1 MSTQQSKISAAFGQ
15 TVGLLLAALASGS
28 ALAAFPATTS
38 LSALDGNNGTRLDG
52 VLAGDFL
59 GYSVSK
65 AGDFN
70 HDRIDDF
77 IIGAPNGS
85 TLPGAAYLIY
95 GAGGGLGFPLNLSTL
110 SGRDGFRIDGVADHS
125 QLGAAVAD
133 AGDVNGDGVADV
145 IVGAPGE
152 SAAYVVFGSGDAH
165 FGALRGDSLDG
176 SNGFRI
182 SGSGGSRL
190 GFSVANAGD
199 VNGDGVNDVVVGNGA
214 ANDGVGYVI
223 FGRSKDHAF
232 EAAIDVRG
240 LDGGNGFALTSANG
254 NASAYVVTGAGDF
267 NGDGVGDVLIGAWY
281 GNAAYVVF
289 GSLTGF
295 SASVSIDGLN
305 GGNGFSLIDGGTG
318 SGFGAAVAGIG
329 DLNGD
334 GIADIVI
341 GAPMASTHAA
351 NDRAGKTYVV
361 FGTDTV
367 FTAPL
372 NVATLNGSNG
382 LQILGAAANDCS
394 GGSVGAAGDLNG
406 DGIADLALGAPYSG
420 DSGASTSGA
429 SYVLF
434 GHGGGF
440 VSPQT
445 LTGNP
450 LFANH
455 LDGSNGFQVT
465 GVGAGAQ
472 SGWAVAGGGDLNG
485 DGADDLLIGAR
496 LAATGSTHSGA
507 GYVLYGQA
515 RDTVPPATTRTA
527 RRAAEDAAGGP
538 GAPVTATDKV
548 K

>member
-1 MSTQQSKISAAFGQ
+1 MSTQQSKISAVFGQ

-28 ALAAFPATTS
+28 ALAAFPASTS
-38 LSALDGNNGTRLDG
+38 MSTLDGNNGTRLDG

-59 GYSVSK
+59 GYSISK

-77 IIGAPNGS
+77 IIGAPNGFA
-85 TLPGAAYLIY
+85 LPGAAYLIY
-95 GAGGGLGFPLNLSTL
+95 GAAGGLDFPLHLSTL
-110 SGRDGFRIDGVADHS
+110 SGRDGFRIDGVADHG

-133 AGDVNGDGVADV
+133 AGDVNDDGVADV

-152 SAAYVVFGSGDAH
+152 NAAYVVFGSGDAH
-165 FGALRGDSLDG
+165 FGAIRGDSLDG

-182 SGSGGSRL
+182 SGSRDSRL

-214 ANDGVGYVI
+214 ANFGVGYVI
-223 FGRSKDHAF
+223 FGRNKAHAF
-232 EAAIDVRG
+232 DAAIDVRSLNG
-240 LDGGNGFALTSANG
+240 SNGFALASANG
-254 NASAYVVTGAGDF
+254 NVSAFVVTGAGDF
-267 NGDGVGDVLIGAWY
+267 NGDGVGDVLIGSCY

-305 GGNGFSLIDGGTG
+305 GSNGFSLIDGGTG

-341 GAPMASTHAA
+341 GAPMASTHAS

-382 LQILGAAANDCS
+382 LQIFGAAANDRS
-394 GGSVGAAGDLNG
+394 GGSVGAAGDING
-406 DGIADLALGAPYSG
+406 DGVADLTLGAPYSRY
-420 DSGASTSGA
+420 SGASASGT

-455 LDGSNGFQVT
+455 LDGSNGFQLA
-465 GVGAGAQ
+465 GVGAGVQ

-485 DGADDLLIGAR
+485 DGVDDLLIGAR
-496 LAATGSTHSGA
+496 LAATVSTHSGA

-515 RDTVPPATTRTA
+515 RDTVPPATALNA
-527 RRAAEDAAGGP
+527 RCAAEDAAGSP